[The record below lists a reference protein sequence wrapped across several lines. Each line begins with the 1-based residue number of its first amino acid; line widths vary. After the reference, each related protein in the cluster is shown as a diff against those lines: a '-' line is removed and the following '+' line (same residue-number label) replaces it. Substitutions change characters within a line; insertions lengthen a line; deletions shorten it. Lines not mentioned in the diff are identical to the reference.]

1 MIMKKMISIITAIIL
16 TAGIAI
22 AIITDLQIKAIE
34 PDRLKFFPVTED
46 NKNYFFLQSIN
57 NVTRIII
64 GDFTQPEK
72 RIVMITLD
80 KDYTTI
86 KSVTEY
92 LPVTDEIR
100 TLNESVSKF
109 FTTEVNKLKRDI
121 ITGSIYK
128 NNYTDTMQSLNAL
141 ESVLKRKDAHS
152 IFPDVYGF
160 SVKYSD
166 VDDRKKHSAIFSYGK
181 AIKGYYLIFKTE
193 FYRESFISTRIPVL
207 KYSVYCKDTN
217 DPVIQETVE
226 NLFKLRAPVA
236 SKVK

>member
-1 MIMKKMISIITAIIL
+1 MKKMISFIIL
-16 TAGIAI
+16 FILTGGLTFAI
-22 AIITDLQIKAIE
+22 TMDLLVK
-34 PDRLKFFPVTED
+34 PVDTDRLKFFPVTAD
-46 NKNYFFLQSIN
+46 NKNYFFLQSID

-64 GDFTQPEK
+64 GDFTKPEK

-92 LPVTDEIR
+92 LPETDEIR
-100 TLNESVSKF
+100 NLDESISKF
-109 FTTEVNKLKRDI
+109 FTTDVNKLKRDI
-121 ITGSIYK
+121 ITGSIFK
-128 NNYTDTMQSLNAL
+128 NNYTDTMQSLGAL
-141 ESVLKRKDAHS
+141 ESVLKRKDSHS

-181 AIKGYYLIFKTE
+181 ATKGYYLIFKTE

-217 DPVIQETVE
+217 DPVIKETVD
-226 NLFKLRAPVA
+226 NLFKLKAPVT

>member
-1 MIMKKMISIITAIIL
+1 MTMKKIISFIIL
-16 TAGIAI
+16 LILAGG
-22 AIITDLQIKAIE
+22 ITYSVTMDLLVK
-34 PDRLKFFPVTED
+34 PVDTDRLKFFPVTAD
-46 NKNYFFLQSIN
+46 NKNYFFLQSID
-57 NVTRIII
+57 NVTKIII
-64 GDFTQPEK
+64 GDFTKPEK

-92 LPVTDEIR
+92 IPETDEIR
-100 TLNESVSKF
+100 NLDESISKF
-109 FTTEVNKLKRDI
+109 FTTDVNKLKKDI
-121 ITGSIYK
+121 ITGSIFK
-128 NNYTDTMQSLNAL
+128 NNYTDTMQSLGAL
-141 ESVLKRKDAHS
+141 ESVLKRKDSHS

-193 FYRESFISTRIPVL
+193 FYRESFLSTRIPVL

-217 DPVIQETVE
+217 DPVIKETVDY
-226 NLFKLRAPVA
+226 LFTLKEPVA